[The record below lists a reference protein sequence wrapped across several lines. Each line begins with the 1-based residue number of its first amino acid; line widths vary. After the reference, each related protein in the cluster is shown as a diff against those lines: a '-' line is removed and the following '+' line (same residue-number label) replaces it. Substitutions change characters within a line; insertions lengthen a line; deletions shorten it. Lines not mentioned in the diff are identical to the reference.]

1 MDWIQEEIAMR
12 LKSPSAGDQLRNN
25 LAKFTSYQ
33 YHIIFLQHLNFAI
46 LKAMQ
51 TISIANITWHQN

>member
-25 LAKFTSYQ
+25 LAKFTLYQ
-33 YHIIFLQHLNFAI
+33 YHIIFLQHLILAI
-46 LKAMQ
+46 LKTMQ
-51 TISIANITWHQN
+51 TISIANITWHPN

>member
-25 LAKFTSYQ
+25 LVKFTSYQ

-51 TISIANITWHQN
+51 TI